1 MIGPCTDHYPMGA
14 VGRLPGIVSVLT
26 GSIRDKTPAMP
37 LFFRIQTRSIL
48 IVATLVAT
56 LSASLGEEA
65 VDPRRDHDLARQGQ
79 IQRAILPLKMVLE
92 TVRQSF
98 PGEVAGIELERENG
112 RWLYEIK
119 VISPAGVMREVRV
132 DGRTG
137 VFLRGIDADIDDRG
151 R

>member
-1 MIGPCTDHYPMGA
+1 MGA

>member
-1 MIGPCTDHYPMGA
+1 MGA

-119 VISPAGVMREVRV
+119 VISPAGIMREVRV

>member
-1 MIGPCTDHYPMGA
+1 M
-14 VGRLPGIVSVLT
+14 T
-26 GSIRDKTPAMP
+26 GSIRDKALAMP
-37 LFFRIQTRSIL
+37 LFFPILARSLL
-48 IVATLVAT
+48 IVATLAAT
-56 LSASLGEEA
+56 SPASLGEEA

-79 IQRAILPLKMVLE
+79 MQRAILPLKTVLE
-92 TVRQSF
+92 AVRQSF

-119 VISPAGVMREVRV
+119 VISPAGVMREVRI

-137 VFLRGIDADIDDRG
+137 AFLRGSVDADIDDRG

>member
-1 MIGPCTDHYPMGA
+1 
-14 VGRLPGIVSVLT
+14 LT
-26 GSIRDKTPAMP
+26 GSIRDKAPAMP
-37 LFFRIQTRSIL
+37 LFFQLLTRSIL
-48 IVATLVAT
+48 IVATLAAT
-56 LSASLGEEA
+56 SPASLGEEA
-65 VDPRRDHDLARQGQ
+65 VDPRRDHDLARQGRM
-79 IQRAILPLKMVLE
+79 QRAILPLKTVLE
-92 TVRQSF
+92 AVRLSF

-137 VFLRGIDADIDDRG
+137 VFLRGRIDADIDDRG